1 MVKAMSHNDH
11 VEYDTLIQ
19 TRAPKAFANALSRAA
34 ARRMVTRS
42 DYIRMTLADRLKID
56 GVEIAAGAA

>member
-1 MVKAMSHNDH
+1 MNQHDRP
-11 VEYDTLIQ
+11 EYDTLIQ

-42 DYIRMTLADRLKID
+42 DYIRMTLADRLKVD
-56 GVEIAAGAA
+56 GVEVSLGAA